1 MQREEILHIFP
12 DFMRPRWEKVAE
24 RADRLQE
31 IRLRVNQPVTVLMN
45 NRERFLSVRGEL
57 TDDISHAVCSDEK
70 ELEAVLTH
78 LCHYSIY
85 AFADEIRQ
93 GFMTIRGGHRIGLSG
108 QVILEEQERIRN
120 IKYIRY
126 LNIRIAHE
134 VKGVSDKALPYLY
147 RQGEVLNTL
156 IISPPGCGKTTMLRD
171 LVRNFSGGNAYGKG
185 KNVGLVDER
194 SEIAGSCLGIPQND
208 IGIRTDVMDACPK
221 REGMMML
228 IRSMA
233 PDILAVDELG
243 STEDVEAMHRA
254 IQCGCKMLATIHGFS
269 LEEVGRKSYMKG
281 VMEEQLFDRYLL
293 LGKQNNKCI
302 VMGIYDRERKL
313 CSNLQESCC

>member
-1 MQREEILHIFP
+1 MQKEEILHIFP

-31 IRLRVNQPVTVLMN
+31 IRLRIGQPVTVLMN
-45 NRERFLSVRGEL
+45 HKEKFLSERGEL
-57 TDDISHAVCSDEK
+57 TDEISYAGRSDEK
-70 ELEAVLTH
+70 ELEAILTH
-78 LCHYSIY
+78 ICHYSIY

-93 GFMTIRGGHRIGLSG
+93 GFLTVRGGHRVGLAG
-108 QVILEEQERIRN
+108 QVILDGEGRIKN
-120 IKYIRY
+120 MKYIRY

-134 VKGVSDKALPYLY
+134 VKGVSDKTLPFLY
-147 RQGEVLNTL
+147 NQGEVLNTL

-171 LVRNFSGGNAYGKG
+171 LVRNISGGTAYGRG
-185 KNVGLVDER
+185 RNVGLVDER
-194 SEIAGSCLGIPQND
+194 SEIAGSYLGIPQND

-233 PDILAVDELG
+233 PDVLAVDELG
-243 STEDVEAMHRA
+243 NAEDVEAMHRA
-254 IQCGCKMLATIHGFS
+254 VRCGCKMLATIHSYS
-269 LEEVGRKSYMKG
+269 LEEVSRKSYMRT
-281 VMEEQLFDRYLL
+281 VMEERLFDRYLL
-293 LGKQNNKCI
+293 LGKKNSKCI
-302 VMGIYDRERKL
+302 VTGIYDRERKL